1 MNEKFRESISGW
13 TCFDA
18 KPDNFGPFFE
28 RVLELRNVRPSWP
41 AYPADSCPA
50 HCALAWAG
58 GRQHVQSG
66 PSLAAPVFR
75 LLRVAWPLTTD
86 VVRGTR
92 HVRGMYAATR
102 YAACTRHVRGTLS
115 GR

>member
-1 MNEKFRESISGW
+1 MCGHPGQPTLPIPVRHILRW
-13 TCFDA
+13 
-18 KPDNFGPFFE
+18 
-28 RVLELRNVRPSWP
+28 RV
-41 AYPADSCPA
+41 
-50 HCALAWAG
+50 LAWAG

>member
-1 MNEKFRESISGW
+1 MCGRPGQPTLPI
-13 TCFDA
+13 
-18 KPDNFGPFFE
+18 PV
-28 RVLELRNVRPSWP
+28 RHILRWRG
-41 AYPADSCPA
+41 
-50 HCALAWAG
+50 LAWAG

-86 VVRGTR
+86 VVRG
-92 HVRGMYAATR
+92 MYAATR